1 MTMKKHRRIH
11 IAGAL
16 WVLLYVAVVIAPV
29 FIMLVGPRP
38 EGRPFLRDFSVA
50 MAFCAMSII
59 GLQFILT
66 ARIPSLKRPFGSDVV
81 YYFHHSV
88 SIVAVALALLH
99 VMVLVVHD
107 VDTVKL
113 LAFWAAPTRARFALA
128 GLLCL
133 LALIFV
139 SIFRRR
145 LGIEY
150 ILWRITHGLLAMG
163 AVAFAMTHMQL
174 VGIYLSLP
182 WKRALW
188 AVYSAL
194 WVGALAYARIVRP
207 ISMKLH
213 PYEVESIREE
223 RGNAWTVSLV
233 PIGHSG
239 PRFSP
244 GQFAWITVDRSPFA
258 DVEHPFSFS
267 SSAEQNGLFG
277 FTIKALGDFTKRI
290 HNLVP
295 GTRVYL
301 DGPFGAFS
309 MDRRPDAHAFLF
321 IAGGIGITPI
331 MSMLR
336 TMRDRRDRR
345 PCLLIY
351 GARSL
356 EDMTFLEDLDDL
368 KTQLNL
374 EVQLIPSIPSEG
386 WEGPS
391 GRLTKGLLNRLVVPP
406 SRDAGCEVFVCGP
419 LPMMDAVEQHLIDL
433 GIDRRRIHSERF
445 NLA

>member
-1 MTMKKHRRIH
+1 MRRGTSQRSGWLPWIL
-11 IAGAL
+11 AYAL
-16 WVLLYVAVVIAPV
+16 VVAAPV
-29 FIMLVGPRP
+29 FIMLLGPHP

-50 MAFCAMSII
+50 MAFCGMSII
-59 GLQFILT
+59 GLQFVLT

-88 SIVAVALALLH
+88 SVVAVGLVLLH
-99 VMVLVVHD
+99 LIVLVVDD
-107 VDTVKL
+107 VDTVRL
-113 LAFWAAPTRARFALA
+113 LAFWTAPTRARFALA

-133 LALIFV
+133 LGLVLV
-139 SIFRRR
+139 SVFRRR
-145 LGIEY
+145 LGLEY
-150 ILWRITHGLLAMG
+150 IVWRITHGVLAMC

-174 VGIYLSLP
+174 VGVYLSLP

-188 AVYSAL
+188 AVYAAL
-194 WVGALAYARIVRP
+194 WIAALAYARIVRP
-207 ISMKLH
+207 IVMKLR
-213 PYEVESIREE
+213 PYEVASIHRE
-223 RGNAWTVSLV
+223 RGNAWTLNLT

-239 PRFSP
+239 AGFSP
-244 GQFAWITVDRSPFA
+244 GQFAWITVDRSPFS

-267 SSAEQNGLFG
+267 SSAEQHEYLS

-290 HNLVP
+290 HTFSP

-309 MDRRPDAHAFLF
+309 MDRRPESRALLF

-336 TMRDRRDRR
+336 TMRDRGDSR

-351 GARSL
+351 AARSL
-356 EDMTFLEDLDDL
+356 EEMTFLEDLGDL
-368 KTQLNL
+368 KKQLDL
-374 EVQLIPSIPSEG
+374 EAQLVPSIPDEG

-391 GRLTKGLLNRLVVPP
+391 GRLTMEFLNHVVA
-406 SRDAGCEVFVCGP
+406 STYRDPGCEAFVCGP
-419 LPMMDAVEQHLIDL
+419 LAMMDAVEQQLIDL
-433 GIDRRRIHSERF
+433 GMERRRIHSERF

>member
-1 MTMKKHRRIH
+1 MRRRITQRNDWLPW
-11 IAGAL
+11 IL
-16 WVLLYVAVVIAPV
+16 IYVLVVAAPV

-38 EGRPFLRDFSVA
+38 EGRSFLQDFSVA
-50 MAFCAMSII
+50 MAFCAVSII

-66 ARIPSLKRPFGSDVV
+66 ARIPSLKRPFGSDAV
-81 YYFHHSV
+81 YYFHHSISV
-88 SIVAVALALLH
+88 VAVGLVLLH
-99 VMVLVVHD
+99 VILLVVHD

-133 LALIFV
+133 LALV
-139 SIFRRR
+139 LASVFRRR
-145 LGIEY
+145 LGMEY
-150 ILWRITHGLLAMG
+150 VVWRITHGLLAMG

-194 WVGALAYARIVRP
+194 WIAALAYARIVRP
-207 ISMKLH
+207 ILMKCR
-213 PYEVESIREE
+213 PYEVKSVQQE
-223 RGNAWTVSLV
+223 RGNAWTLNLA

-239 PRFSP
+239 ARFSP
-244 GQFAWITVDRSPFA
+244 GQFAWITVNRSPFA

-267 SSAEQNGLFG
+267 SSAEQHHVLG
-277 FTIKALGDFTKRI
+277 FTIKALGDFTERI
-290 HNLVP
+290 HAFPP
-295 GTRVYL
+295 GARVYL

-309 MDRRPDAHAFLF
+309 MDRRPNARAFLF

-336 TMRDRRDRR
+336 TMCDRGDRR

-351 GARSL
+351 GGVH
-356 EDMTFLEDLDDL
+356 D
-368 KTQLNL
+368 
-374 EVQLIPSIPSEG
+374 G
-386 WEGPS
+386 
-391 GRLTKGLLNRLVVPP
+391 
-406 SRDAGCEVFVCGP
+406 
-419 LPMMDAVEQHLIDL
+419 
-433 GIDRRRIHSERF
+433 
-445 NLA
+445 

>member
-1 MTMKKHRRIH
+1 MTMKKPRRIH

-16 WVLLYVAVVIAPV
+16 WVLLYVAIVTAPV
-29 FIMLVGPRP
+29 FFMLVGPRP
-38 EGRPFLRDFSVA
+38 EGRPFLRDVSVA

-88 SIVAVALALLH
+88 SIVAVGLALLH
-99 VMVLVVHD
+99 VIMLMIHD

-128 GLLCL
+128 GFLCL

-139 SIFRRR
+139 SVYRRR

-150 ILWRITHGLLAMG
+150 IHWRITHGLLAMG

-188 AVYSAL
+188 AVYAAL
-194 WVGALAYARIVRP
+194 WIGALAYARVVRP
-207 ISMKLH
+207 ILMKLR
-213 PYEVESIREE
+213 PYEVESIRQE
-223 RGNAWTVSLV
+223 RGNAWTLSLV
-233 PIGHSG
+233 PIGHPG
-239 PRFSP
+239 ARFSP

-267 SSAEQNGLFG
+267 SSAEQHDVLG
-277 FTIKALGDFTKRI
+277 FTIKALGDFTKGI
-290 HNLVP
+290 HAFPP

-309 MDRRPDAHAFLF
+309 MDRRPGARAFLF

-336 TMRDRRDRR
+336 TMRDRGDGR

-351 GARSL
+351 AARSL
-356 EDMTFLEDLDDL
+356 EDMTFLKDLDNL
-368 KTQLNL
+368 KKQLSL
-374 EVQLIPSIPSEG
+374 EAQLIPSIPDEA
-386 WEGPS
+386 WDGPS
-391 GRLTKGLLNRLVVPP
+391 GRLTNELLNRLVAPTY
-406 SRDAGCEVFVCGP
+406 RDMGCEAFVCGP
-419 LPMMDAVEQHLIDL
+419 LPMMDAVERQLIDL
-433 GIDRRRIHSERF
+433 GIERRRIHSERF